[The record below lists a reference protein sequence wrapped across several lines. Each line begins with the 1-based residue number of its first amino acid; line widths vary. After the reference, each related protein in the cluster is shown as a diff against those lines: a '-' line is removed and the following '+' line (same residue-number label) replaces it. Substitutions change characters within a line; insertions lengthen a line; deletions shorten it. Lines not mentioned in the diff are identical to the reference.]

1 MASDCDCRS
10 AEHLAEHLAVQIF
23 RTNAYNHDETSGGR
37 LYELLSRANHSCVP
51 NLERAFVGE
60 TVVVTARRKV
70 AKGGELCT
78 SYLDQDADQSTEER
92 RAMLKSKY
100 NFVCECERCGPA

>member
-1 MASDCDCRS
+1 
-10 AEHLAEHLAVQIF
+10 VQIF

-51 NLERAFVGE
+51 NLERTFVGE

-70 AKGGELCT
+70 AKGGELFT

-92 RAMLKSKY
+92 RAMLKAKY